1 MFQNINK
8 QKIKNGETMGY
19 ARDLFGEYINQ
30 AVNTKEDYEILN
42 GLTIG
47 NKTYEEKETVRTVKV
62 AKIIDML

>member
-1 MFQNINK
+1 
-8 QKIKNGETMGY
+8 MGY
-19 ARDLFGEYINQ
+19 ARDVFGEYINQ